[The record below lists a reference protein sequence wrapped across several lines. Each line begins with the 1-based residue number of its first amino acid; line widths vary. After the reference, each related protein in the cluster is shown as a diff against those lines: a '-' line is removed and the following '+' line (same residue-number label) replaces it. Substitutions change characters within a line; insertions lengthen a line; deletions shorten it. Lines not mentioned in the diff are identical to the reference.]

1 MGLTDVTD
9 INVLC
14 DNYRMSWSA
23 KTTHPATAIEWQIP
37 LPLRLSQYLHVSMN
51 QSNIDRLSK
60 CQHNL
65 WSKRELRHLTT
76 MQQECLTKVCGSKKR
91 DISLLN
97 FEVCSLP
104 PESCPVLILLKLNI
118 VYISNVNCDV
128 KMYPFTVDM
137 YVHNV

>member
-65 WSKRELRHLTT
+65 WSKRELRPVTT

-97 FEVCSLP
+97 FEGCSLP
-104 PESCPVLILLKLNI
+104 PKSCSVINFAKLKI
-118 VYISNVNCDV
+118 VSISIVNSNV
-128 KMYPFTVDM
+128 KMYPFTVK
-137 YVHNV
+137 